1 MVITRSQSSQNRQ
14 VETENM
20 DRSSDNESEASFPE
34 LLSRDQMVDLDSDD
48 VLTRRQNGNSYNIDQ
63 RFNEINRQIGDLTNI
78 VLTLTNQFASVNG
91 EGNRLNPATTSTDSR
106 SDNYC
111 SIKYILARVDTPVD
125 LNLIMRKSVFHLNSL
140 APVISRPGGLCLADT
155 NFYICSKTWKLSTRL
170 FWFKCLSLIT
180 F

>member
-48 VLTRRQNGNSYNIDQ
+48 VLTRRQNSNSYSIDQ

-91 EGNRLNPATTSTDSR
+91 EGNRLNPATTSTDGR
-106 SDNYC
+106 SDSNKLFH
-111 SIKYILARVDTPVD
+111 SFFSANELFIVKNLQYIIFVK
-125 LNLIMRKSVFHLNSL
+125 IF
-140 APVISRPGGLCLADT
+140 
-155 NFYICSKTWKLSTRL
+155 
-170 FWFKCLSLIT
+170 
-180 F
+180 

>member
-48 VLTRRQNGNSYNIDQ
+48 VLTRRQNSNSYNIDQ

-91 EGNRLNPATTSTDSR
+91 EGNRLNPATTSTDGR
-106 SDNYC
+106 SDNKFIRC
-111 SIKYILARVDTPVD
+111 SYGSFAFSTNGHNGTSFGLISKEKPCIVGSTYRIFQYLYIQ
-125 LNLIMRKSVFHLNSL
+125 
-140 APVISRPGGLCLADT
+140 
-155 NFYICSKTWKLSTRL
+155 
-170 FWFKCLSLIT
+170 
-180 F
+180 

>member
-48 VLTRRQNGNSYNIDQ
+48 VLTRRQNSNSYSIDQ
-63 RFNEINRQIGDLTNI
+63 RFNEINRQIGDLTII

-91 EGNRLNPATTSTDSR
+91 EGNRLNPATTSTDGRSDIRELVTVYKKIAVKILREICGREMITFHAFPGSFYLASR
-106 SDNYC
+106 SFR
-111 SIKYILARVDTPVD
+111 SAG
-125 LNLIMRKSVFHLNSL
+125 SSL
-140 APVISRPGGLCLADT
+140 
-155 NFYICSKTWKLSTRL
+155 
-170 FWFKCLSLIT
+170 
-180 F
+180 

>member
-20 DRSSDNESEASFPE
+20 DRSSDNESESSFPE

-48 VLTRRQNGNSYNIDQ
+48 VLTRRQNGNNYNIDQ

-91 EGNRLNPATTSTDSR
+91 ERNRLNPATTSTDSR
-106 SDNYC
+106 SDSCFPDSPSTVLTENC
-111 SIKYILARVDTPVD
+111 PRQNHQYIRQSPH
-125 LNLIMRKSVFHLNSL
+125 RKIN
-140 APVISRPGGLCLADT
+140 
-155 NFYICSKTWKLSTRL
+155 
-170 FWFKCLSLIT
+170 
-180 F
+180 